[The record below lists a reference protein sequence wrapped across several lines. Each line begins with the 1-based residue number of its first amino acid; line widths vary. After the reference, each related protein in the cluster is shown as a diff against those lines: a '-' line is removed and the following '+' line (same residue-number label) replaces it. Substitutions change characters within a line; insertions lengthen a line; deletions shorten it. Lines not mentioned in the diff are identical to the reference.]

1 MKKLVLQFVALLCS
15 FSSAFATIE
24 SDVYSIICK
33 TCNVETPSKT
43 ASFINDLGA
52 DSLATVELVAMTETH
67 FGIEITDAEMS
78 GVVTVD
84 HFVNLVKSKVASKH

>member
-1 MKKLVLQFVALLCS
+1 MKKLVLLFVALLCS
-15 FSSAFATIE
+15 FSSAFASIE
-24 SDVYSIICK
+24 SDVYAMICK
-33 TCNVETPSKT
+33 AYNIETPSKT

-78 GVVTVD
+78 SVVTVD
-84 HFVNLVKSKVASKH
+84 HFIKLVKTKVASKQ